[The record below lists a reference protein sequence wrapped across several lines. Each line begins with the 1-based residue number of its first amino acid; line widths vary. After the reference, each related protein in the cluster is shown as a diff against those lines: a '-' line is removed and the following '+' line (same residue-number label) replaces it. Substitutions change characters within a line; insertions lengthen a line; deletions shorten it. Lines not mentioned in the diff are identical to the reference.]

1 MAEVLVW
8 VLDKQPLTGD
18 PTKDRHFWQAGDVIT
33 IEDDGHPWSVR
44 ERSNPAWKIVRFP
57 GRKKSALSQFVA
69 TDLGYLTE
77 EGEKLSQ
84 VLRRRVFRMKVEAA
98 GDEVAK
104 GQDVAGLMEAKP
116 ALQDPKVLGDV
127 KPGTRGVVFG

>member
-1 MAEVLVW
+1 MAEALVW

-33 IEDDGHPWSVR
+33 IEDDGHPWSAR

-57 GRKKSALSQFVA
+57 GRKKSDLSQLV
-69 TDLGYLTE
+69 TPDLGYLTE

-84 VLRRRVFRMKVEAA
+84 VLRRRAFRMKVDAV

-104 GQDVAGLMEAKP
+104 AQDVSGLIEGKP
-116 ALQDPKVLGDV
+116 VLSDPKVIGAA
-127 KPGTRGVVFG
+127 KSSARGVVFG